1 MAQIKEAPYGTWES
15 PITADLIAAGTRTL
29 GQIAIED
36 DRIYWVEGR
45 PDEGGR
51 NVLMQW
57 NPADGMRAL
66 TPESYN
72 VRTRVHEY
80 GGGAFWVHQET
91 VYFANFAD
99 QRLYRQRPDEEP
111 QPLTP
116 PNVDLRYADGIVDEQ
131 RGRIICVR
139 EDHTAAGRQ
148 PLNALVAL
156 SLSGGDAGGKLLV
169 FGNDFYAAPRLSP
182 DGQRLAWL
190 TWNHPQMP
198 WDGTELWVGDLDADG
213 NVTRTTLVAGGE
225 GESVFQPEW
234 SPAGDLHFVSD
245 RTGWWNLYRWRD
257 GWIGPL
263 YEREAEFG
271 RPQWQ
276 FGMSTYGFAADGTI
290 VTLFFEQGTWEMGT
304 LDAARGAFNPMEM
317 PYTVLRNLKVGDD
330 YVVLIAGS
338 PAEFAGV
345 LRIDLKSQQMQ
356 VLRRAGEP
364 AIDSHYFSI
373 PELIEFPTED
383 GETAFAYFYPPQNQ
397 DYRAPA
403 GEKPPLLVVSHG
415 GPTSTTSSL
424 LNLEIQYWTSR
435 GLAVLDVNYGGST
448 GYGRDYRERLKGR
461 WGVVDVGDCINGA
474 RYLVRRQRVDGDRL
488 AIRGASAGGYT
499 TLSALTFRDFFHAGA
514 SYFGVSD
521 LEALARDT
529 HKFESRYLD
538 SMVGPYP
545 EARAL
550 YRERSPIHA
559 SDRLSCPIIFFQGLE
574 DRVVPP
580 AQAETMVDVL
590 RDKGLPVAYLPFAG
604 EQHGFRRGETI
615 RRTLEAELYFYG
627 KIFGFDPAGEI
638 EPVEIE
644 NLPAET

>member
-15 PITADLIAAGTRTL
+15 PITADLIAGGTRTL

-57 NPADGMRAL
+57 TPADGMRAL

-80 GGGAFWVHQET
+80 GGGAFWVNQET

-116 PNVDLRYADGIVDEQ
+116 PNVDLRYADGIVDEH

-139 EDHTAAGRQ
+139 EDHTTAGRQ

-156 SLSGGDAGGKLLV
+156 SLSGGDAGGQLLV

-198 WDGTELWVGDLDADG
+198 WDGTELWVGDLDKDG
-213 NVTRTTLVAGGE
+213 NVIRTTLVAGGE

-257 GWIGPL
+257 GWTGPL

-290 VTLFFEQGTWEMGT
+290 VALFFEQGTWEMGT
-304 LDAARGAFNPMEM
+304 LDAAGGAFDPVEM
-317 PYTVLRNLKVGDD
+317 PYTVLRNLQVGDD

-364 AIDSHYFSI
+364 DIDSHYFSI

-461 WGVVDVGDCINGA
+461 WGVVDVDDCINGA